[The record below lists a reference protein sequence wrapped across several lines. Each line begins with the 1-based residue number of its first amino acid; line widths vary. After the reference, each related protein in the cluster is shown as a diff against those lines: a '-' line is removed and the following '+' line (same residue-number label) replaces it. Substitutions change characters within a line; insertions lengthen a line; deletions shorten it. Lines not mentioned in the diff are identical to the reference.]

1 MDQFTHI
8 LLVITLILVSITCL
22 WILSTAH
29 KVSNGLDA
37 AVNMTRLKIA
47 SRRHSEDDNMNPSL

>member
-37 AVNMTRLKIA
+37 AVNMARLKFA
-47 SRRHSEDDNMNPSL
+47 SRRGTDDANVYNTM